1 MIHAITRGALFAAMM
16 LATHAS
22 GVPMNTTH
30 TDDTKRSVSGR
41 PAVQLKD
48 VAAQLIVMG
57 EQDQVDRKR
66 VMSPGFDDYALYA
79 ADLKRQQQLER
90 LMQGRGLF
98 RLNEVGKDAVTAE
111 YLIIQH
117 SNPAFMK
124 RFEKEMGELAV
135 RGDFPKD
142 DYATFVDRLLVYEHK
157 PQRYGTQAN
166 GDLELYPIEDEQ
178 FVDKRRASMGL
189 SPLQVLIDTLEKV
202 KQSVRNGKGLGLER

>member
-1 MIHAITRGALFAAMM
+1 M
-16 LATHAS
+16 
-22 GVPMNTTH
+22 PMNTTH
-30 TDDTKRSVSGR
+30 INDTKRSVSGR
-41 PAVQLKD
+41 PAAQLKD
-48 VAAQLIVMG
+48 VAAQLIAIG

-66 VMSPGFDDYALYA
+66 VMSPGFDDDALYT
-79 ADLKRQQQLER
+79 ADLKRQKQLER
-90 LMQGRGLF
+90 LMRGRGLF

-111 YLIIQH
+111 FLIIQH
-117 SNPAFMK
+117 SSPAFMK
-124 RFEKEMGELAV
+124 RFEKEMGELAA

-189 SPLQVLIDTLEKV
+189 SPLQVLLDKLEKV
-202 KQSVRNGKGLGLER
+202 KQSVRNGKGLGLEK

>member
-1 MIHAITRGALFAAMM
+1 MIHAITRVALFAALM

-30 TDDTKRSVSGR
+30 IDDTKRSVSGR

-66 VMSPGFDDYALYA
+66 AMSPGFDDYALYA

-117 SNPAFMK
+117 SSPAFMK
-124 RFEKEMGELAV
+124 RFEKEMGELAT

-189 SPLQVLIDTLEKV
+189 PPLQVLIDKLEKV
-202 KQSVRNGKGLGLER
+202 KQSVRNGKGLGLEK

>member
-1 MIHAITRGALFAAMM
+1 
-16 LATHAS
+16 
-22 GVPMNTTH
+22 MNTTH
-30 TDDTKRSVSGR
+30 INDTKRSVSGR
-41 PAVQLKD
+41 PAAQLKD
-48 VAAQLIVMG
+48 VAAQLIAIG

-66 VMSPGFDDYALYA
+66 VMLPGFDDDALYT
-79 ADLKRQQQLER
+79 ADLKRQKQLER
-90 LMQGRGLF
+90 LMRGRGLF

-111 YLIIQH
+111 FLIIQH
-117 SNPAFMK
+117 SSPAFMK
-124 RFEKEMGELAV
+124 RFEKEMGELAA

-189 SPLQVLIDTLEKV
+189 PPLQVLLDKLEKV
-202 KQSVRNGKGLGLER
+202 KQSVRNGKGLGLEK

>member
-1 MIHAITRGALFAAMM
+1 
-16 LATHAS
+16 
-22 GVPMNTTH
+22 MNTIH
-30 TDDTKRSVSGR
+30 IDDTKRSVSGR
-41 PAVQLKD
+41 PAAQLKD
-48 VAAQLIVMG
+48 VAAQLIAIG

-66 VMSPGFDDYALYA
+66 VMSPGFDDDALYT
-79 ADLKRQQQLER
+79 ADLKRQKQLER
-90 LMQGRGLF
+90 LMRGRGLF

-111 YLIIQH
+111 FLIIQH
-117 SNPAFMK
+117 SSPAFMK
-124 RFEKEMGELAV
+124 RFEQEMGELAA

-189 SPLQVLIDTLEKV
+189 PPLQVLLDKLEKV
-202 KQSVRNGKGLGLER
+202 KQSVRNGKGLGLKR

>member
-1 MIHAITRGALFAAMM
+1 M
-16 LATHAS
+16 
-22 GVPMNTTH
+22 
-30 TDDTKRSVSGR
+30 SGR
-41 PAVQLKD
+41 PAAQLKD
-48 VAAQLIVMG
+48 VAAQLIAIG

-66 VMSPGFDDYALYA
+66 VMSPGFDDDALYT
-79 ADLKRQQQLER
+79 ADLKRQKQLER
-90 LMQGRGLF
+90 LMRGRGLF

-111 YLIIQH
+111 FLIIQH
-117 SNPAFMK
+117 SSPAFMK
-124 RFEKEMGELAV
+124 RFEQEMGELAA

-189 SPLQVLIDTLEKV
+189 PPLQVLLDKLEKV
-202 KQSVRNGKGLGLER
+202 KQSVRNGKGLGLKR

>member
-1 MIHAITRGALFAAMM
+1 
-16 LATHAS
+16 
-22 GVPMNTTH
+22 MNTTH
-30 TDDTKRSVSGR
+30 INDTKRSVSGR
-41 PAVQLKD
+41 PAAQLKD
-48 VAAQLIVMG
+48 VAAQLIAIG

-66 VMSPGFDDYALYA
+66 VMLPGFDDDALYT
-79 ADLKRQQQLER
+79 ADLKRQKQLER
-90 LMQGRGLF
+90 LMRGRGLF

-111 YLIIQH
+111 FLIIQH
-117 SNPAFMK
+117 SSPAFMK
-124 RFEKEMGELAV
+124 RFEKEMGELAA

-189 SPLQVLIDTLEKV
+189 PPLQVLLDKFEKV
-202 KQSVRNGKGLGLER
+202 KQSVRNGKGLGLKR

>member
-1 MIHAITRGALFAAMM
+1 
-16 LATHAS
+16 
-22 GVPMNTTH
+22 MNTTH
-30 TDDTKRSVSGR
+30 IDDTKRSVSGR

-66 VMSPGFDDYALYA
+66 AMSPGFDDYALYA

-117 SNPAFMK
+117 SSPAFMK
-124 RFEKEMGELAV
+124 RFEKEMGELAT

-189 SPLQVLIDTLEKV
+189 PPLQVLIDKLEKV

>member
-1 MIHAITRGALFAAMM
+1 
-16 LATHAS
+16 
-22 GVPMNTTH
+22 MNTTH
-30 TDDTKRSVSGR
+30 INDTKRSVSGR
-41 PAVQLKD
+41 PAAQLKD
-48 VAAQLIVMG
+48 VAAQLIAIG

-66 VMSPGFDDYALYA
+66 VMSPGFDDDALYT
-79 ADLKRQQQLER
+79 ADLKRQKQLER
-90 LMQGRGLF
+90 LMRGRGLF

-111 YLIIQH
+111 FLIIQH
-117 SNPAFMK
+117 SSPAFMK
-124 RFEKEMGELAV
+124 RFEKEMGELAA

-189 SPLQVLIDTLEKV
+189 SPLQVLLDKLEKV
-202 KQSVRNGKGLGLER
+202 KQSVRNGKGLGLEK